1 MIVKYI
7 NHFSGRIGRKIYH
20 FIKGLCFPHRNLFF
34 FHVSK
39 SPRER
44 RCHAADEV
52 VNLSGSAV
60 EIDFT
65 VRCSTLVVPGV
76 KILGVRPYGYVSL
89 FISRK
94 QLLYQIFGTDHVLV
108 LRRAD
113 IVLRGYGKHL
123 CGKYIG
129 AVRLFVIAEQ
139 V

>member
-1 MIVKYI
+1 MSVKYI
-7 NHFSGRIGRKIYH
+7 NNFSGRIGGKIYH

-34 FHVSK
+34 SYVSK
-39 SPRER
+39 SSRER

-52 VNLSGSAV
+52 INLSGSAV
-60 EIDFT
+60 EIDFS
-65 VRCSTLVVPGV
+65 VRRRTLVVPGV
-76 KILGVRPYGYVSL
+76 KILRVRPYGYISL

-94 QLLYQIFGTDHVLV
+94 QLLYQIFGANHVLV

-123 CGKYIG
+123 RGKYIR
-129 AVRLFVIAEQ
+129 AVRLFVVAKQ